1 MQDICDKNTIEI
13 SPKLRN
19 IFKRH
24 FDRDYILAWY
34 IGIINRYISKD
45 KIKEAIRERYLGG
58 MKCHERRFG
67 ASKGTAKFREGT
79 IAFLSDFDSLDFAE
93 IDVLRQLQPKE
104 ALAKP
109 IRTINDM
116 EIVFMEE

>member
-1 MQDICDKNTIEI
+1 MF
-13 SPKLRN
+13 R
-19 IFKRH
+19 RH

-34 IGIINRYISKD
+34 IGIINRYVSKE
-45 KIKEAIRERYLGG
+45 KVMQAIRERYLGG
-58 MKCHERRFG
+58 MKRHERRYG

-79 IAFLSDFDSLDFAE
+79 IAFLNDFDSLDFAE
-93 IDVLRQLQPKE
+93 IDILRQLKPRE

-116 EIVFMEE
+116 EVVFMEE